1 MMNTNIDLQNLT
13 IKNNLYD
20 FRRDIFLF
28 MQYCQGQEIK
38 RTVYGNYL
46 SKSEYKRIAKKLG
59 RPELMDDYDKDMGQW
74 WIDYLDEQALALG
87 WISYDTDGEYLG
99 YTSSRPAF
107 QDNYIEVNSDK
118 YNRFLKLSGL
128 EQEKYLY
135 RHFKE
140 SQGKHNILMERGLFS
155 FLDRFTSWG
164 SATGVLPTLNLAKSK
179 DILLEV
185 LVNLSPNT
193 WYATKDLIQLM
204 KEKHPWF
211 LIPEKPYVMESGGW
225 RKPDKKVLYPRYY
238 NFMEGERYGGRM
250 EEKHIRNDDPQ
261 GFEKVEGRF
270 IERFLENYLYV
281 LGYIKIGMSK
291 TPYKG
296 ESPQMGTL
304 VAFQLQP
311 TFLQVLK
318 NEPLTTKVSI
328 QPNFEIYI
336 DAPVYPVAT
345 LNELAPLTKVLKED
359 QQIILKLEKQYVL
372 QYLVEHPSFDLTR
385 FLTDLSDTPL
395 PQNVLMEI
403 REWTERTDVFTLYED
418 FGLYEGVKKQSLADI
433 HTELNITPTLRLIR
447 KPILLYEKLQKSAVI
462 PMLVEHKDKG
472 FKPMPTIAKSVF
484 PSLKVEKTKKAA
496 KQKINIERAEMLTYT
511 IGTKVFFESFLTAL
525 LTARVPITFDKNK
538 KSIHFPK
545 KEEANIKKLLN
556 EFKDKYQ
563 FSIKKK

>member
-1 MMNTNIDLQNLT
+1 MKTNIDL
-13 IKNNLYD
+13 KNVKVYSNEYD

-28 MQYCQGQEIK
+28 MQYCQEQEIK
-38 RTVYGNYL
+38 RTVYGNHL

-59 RPELMDDYDKDMGQW
+59 RPELMEDYDKDMGQW
-74 WIDYLDEQALALG
+74 WIDYLDKQALALG
-87 WISYDTDGEYLG
+87 WISYDTEGEYLG

-107 QDNYIEVNSDK
+107 QDNYIEVNIDK

-140 SQGKHNILMERGLFS
+140 SQGNRNILMSIGLYS

-164 SATGVLPTLNLAKSK
+164 SATGVLPTLDLAKSK
-179 DILLEV
+179 DVLLEV
-185 LVNLSPNT
+185 LANLSPNT
-193 WYATKDLIQLM
+193 WYATADLIQLM

-225 RKPDKKVLYPRYY
+225 RKPDKKVLYARYY
-238 NFMEGERYGGRM
+238 NFMEGERYGRLGDN
-250 EEKHIRNDDPQ
+250 HIKNDDPK

-281 LGYIKIGMSK
+281 LGYVKIGMSK

-304 VAFQLQP
+304 AAFQLQP
-311 TFLQVLK
+311 TFFQVLK
-318 NEPLTTKVSI
+318 NEPLTTKVSV

-345 LNELAPLTKVLKED
+345 LNELDPLTKVLKED

-372 QYLVEHPSFDLTR
+372 HHLVENPTFDVAQ
-385 FLTDLSDTPL
+385 FLTDLSDTPI

-418 FGLYEGVKKQSLADI
+418 FGLYEGLKKQPLADI
-433 HTELNITPTLRLIR
+433 HTELNITPTLRLVR
-447 KPILLYEKLQKSAVI
+447 RPVLLYEKLQKSEVI

-472 FKPMPTIAKSVF
+472 FNPMSAVAKSVF
-484 PSLKVEKTKKAA
+484 PSLKVEKIKKAA
-496 KQKINIERAEMLTYT
+496 KQKINIERTEMLTYT
-511 IGTKVFFESFLTAL
+511 IGTKAFFESFLTAL
-525 LTARVPITFDKNK
+525 LTARLPIKFDKNK
-538 KSIHFPK
+538 KSVHFPK

-556 EFKDKYQ
+556 EFKNKYQ
-563 FSIKKK
+563 ISIKKK